1 MSDFW
6 RDRPVLVTGATG
18 LVGGWLVQRLND
30 LGAEVTIVIR
40 DIVPAAMDVVG
51 SAALGDVTDQAFME
65 RVLGENHIDTVFH
78 LAAQT
83 LVGVANDNPLSTFE
97 SNIKGTW
104 TVLEAARRSARVK
117 KVIVASSDKA
127 YGDATEMP
135 YSERHPLEG
144 RYPYDV
150 SKSCADL
157 IAHAYRASYQMDVAI
172 TRCGNFFG
180 GGDLNWSRI
189 VPGTIR
195 SVLRGQA
202 PVIRSDGTL
211 VRDYLYIEDGVDAY
225 LRLAEERPGTEHVQT
240 LTADRT
246 GPKCPERGHPYA
258 LGPVAWNFSYEA
270 PVSVRAMVDR
280 ILRAMGREDL
290 KPIVQNEASNEIR
303 EQWLSSKQARR
314 LLRWEPRFGFDEGMQ
329 RTIAWYKE
337 HLR

>member
-1 MSDFW
+1 MDFW

-18 LVGGWLVQRLND
+18 LVGGWLVERLEN
-30 LGAEVTIVIR
+30 LGAEVTIILR
-40 DIVPAAMDVVG
+40 DIVQTSFDIHASV
-51 SAALGDVTDQAFME
+51 ALGDVTDQAFME
-65 RVLGENHIDTVFH
+65 RVLGENHIETVFH

-83 LVGVANDNPLSTFE
+83 LVGVANKNPLSTFE

-104 TVLEAARRSARVK
+104 TVLEAARRSELVK

-127 YGDATEMP
+127 YGSSTEMP
-135 YSERHPLEG
+135 YNEGHPLEG
-144 RYPYDV
+144 RHPYDV

-157 IAHAYRASYQMDVAI
+157 IAHAYRASYQMDVAV

-195 SVLRGQA
+195 SVLRGQC
-202 PVIRSDGTL
+202 PVIRSDGSL

-225 LRLAEERPGTEHVQT
+225 LRLAEERPP
-240 LTADRT
+240 A
-246 GPKCPERGHPYA
+246 PPYPACA
-258 LGPVAWNFSYEA
+258 LGQVAWNFSYEQ
-270 PVSVRAMVDR
+270 PVSVRTMVDR

-290 KPIVQNEASNEIR
+290 QPIVQNEASNEIH